1 MGRKVDQFDDFKS
14 MPPILVLVHTVWYK
28 KKKSKRIDHSY
39 TLLHKASH
47 FSFDFQNIVWYITI
61 RATVWEDITNFCS
74 YSLICKLYIIVTLS
88 FGSTSKNMWKMGEVE
103 SKFVQL
109 LLMLANSVLK
119 VLIW

>member
-14 MPPILVLVHTVWYK
+14 MPPILALAHTVQ
-28 KKKSKRIDHSY
+28 KKSKRIDHSY
-39 TLLHKASH
+39 TLLQEASH
-47 FSFDFQNIVWYITI
+47 SCFDFQNIVWYTTI
-61 RATVWEDITNFCS
+61 RAPVWEDITNFCS

-88 FGSTSKNMWKMGEVE
+88 FGTTSKNMWKMGEVE

-119 VLIW
+119 VLIS

>member
-14 MPPILVLVHTVWYK
+14 MPPILVLVHTVGTQ
-28 KKKSKRIDHSY
+28 KKSKRIDHSY

-47 FSFDFQNIVWYITI
+47 FSFDFQNIVWYTTI